1 MRSFELHPSIPA
13 GASTNDVITAS
24 GINAQ
29 FSEASNVTLYQN
41 GDSAG
46 LLSNLSFDT
55 GSSSTGIIPSGSSVG
70 VASTVGKI
78 KTNEDF
84 VTQFAVPA
92 GVKLVLNVQNPTGG
106 NINYNA
112 LLVIT

>member
-1 MRSFELHPSIPA
+1 MRSFELHFSIPA
-13 GASTNDVITAS
+13 GGAVNDLITAS

-29 FSEASNVTLYQN
+29 FAEASNVTIYQN
-41 GDSAG
+41 GDSTG

-55 GSSSTGIIPSGSSVG
+55 GSSSTGIIPNGSAVG
-70 VASTVGKI
+70 AASTAGKI

-84 VTQFAVPA
+84 VSQFAVPA
-92 GVKLVLNVQNPTGG
+92 GVRLILNVQNPTGAP
-106 NINYNA
+106 IPYNA